1 MRHIKMKY
9 RLLLV
14 IFLPTLLLLGFL
26 FTFVKKE
33 YQFIQKAEDVQ
44 LIMTVTGEIIKLD
57 QLLLNEGSLSKIILS
72 LNKNDLNKELL
83 VQRQK
88 IDHEIVVLKDMV
100 ETNSDGY
107 AIKSLR
113 ELTQTLFFQLELLPK
128 KRVQID
134 NKTIPANDAFD
145 FYESIRQS
153 LNVSL
158 NQLVDQV
165 VNFPMT
171 QRLYE
176 LLVVYHEQIASTTI
190 RNIVLEALYEGKM
203 NQQDFVSLMQALGQQ
218 TVSRE
223 IYYDISIP
231 VEENY
236 YRQNLKKEAWIS
248 SARMLDSFIAKGL
261 TGPYG
266 IIPQD
271 WLKNQNEKMDL
282 FSDDITTIINFNK
295 TALEEEQSAY
305 RNTLILTLVMTALI
319 LGLVLFIVLL
329 SLRGLAKKL
338 EDEVEVLS
346 TSGEE
351 ILRSISEASSGMVET
366 ATAVTETTTTV
377 EELKQTA
384 QVATEKAKNVA
395 DVSDEALITL
405 KSSETTIA
413 DTIQWMNK
421 IHEGMGTISE
431 SILKLS
437 EHSKMIGEIIDAVND
452 LAEQSHLLAVNA
464 AIEAAKAGDQGKGF
478 AVVAQEVRSLAD
490 QSKQA
495 TVQVRNILNDI
506 QNSTNAAVMAT
517 EQGSKAV
524 NYGLTQSAQT
534 NESIRSL
541 SAGINNVAQAASQIS
556 LSSQQQLIGVNQVTI
571 AMSNI
576 KTASDQQVDHMR
588 QIEGGVQGMN
598 AVGRSLR
605 EQVVEYKI

>member
-26 FTFVKKE
+26 FSFLKKE
-33 YQFIQKAEDVQ
+33 YQQIRKADDVQ
-44 LIMTVTGEIIKLD
+44 IEMALSGVMIQMD
-57 QLLLNEGSLSKIILS
+57 QLLLNEGNLSKINLTV
-72 LNKNDLNKELL
+72 NKNELNKEIYI
-83 VQRQK
+83 QRQK
-88 IDHEIVVLKDMV
+88 SDHAILAFKKAIEA
-100 ETNSDGY
+100 ESPSY
-107 AIKSLR
+107 AIRSFK
-113 ELTQTLFFQLELLPK
+113 EITQPIAYQLEQLPK
-128 KRVQID
+128 KRSQID
-134 NKTIPANDAFD
+134 NRTISANEAFD
-145 FYESIRQS
+145 YYESIRTA
-153 LNVSL
+153 VDVTL
-158 NQLVDQV
+158 NQLADQV
-165 VNFPMT
+165 ANFPMT
-171 QRLYE
+171 QRLYA
-176 LLVVYHEQIASTTI
+176 LLTIYHEQMASVAITSL
-190 RNIVLEALYEGKM
+190 VLEALYAEKM
-203 NQQDFVSLMQALGQQ
+203 TPEAFASLMKAVGEQRVA
-218 TVSRE
+218 RE
-223 IYYDISIP
+223 IYYDISITD
-231 VEENY
+231 EEQNY
-236 YRQNLKKEAWIS
+236 KQNLKKESWNS
-248 SARMLDSFIAKGL
+248 GERMLDSFVAKGVA
-261 TGPYG
+261 GPYG
-266 IIPQD
+266 INPQD
-271 WLKNQNEKMDL
+271 WIKNQNEMMDL
-282 FSDDITTIINFNK
+282 YSEHIQAIINFNK
-295 TALEEEQSAY
+295 LALEEEQSAY
-305 RNTLILTLVMTALI
+305 KNSLILTLVITALI
-319 LGLVLFIVLL
+319 LAFVLCIVLL

-338 EDEVEVLS
+338 EDEVEVLA

-395 DVSDEALITL
+395 DVSDDALNTL
-405 KSSETTIA
+405 KSSESTIA

-421 IHEGMGTISE
+421 IHDGMGTISE

-524 NYGLTQSAQT
+524 NHGLTQSAQT
-534 NESIRSL
+534 NDSIRSL

-598 AVGRSLR
+598 AVGKSLK
-605 EQVVEYKI
+605 EQVTEYKI